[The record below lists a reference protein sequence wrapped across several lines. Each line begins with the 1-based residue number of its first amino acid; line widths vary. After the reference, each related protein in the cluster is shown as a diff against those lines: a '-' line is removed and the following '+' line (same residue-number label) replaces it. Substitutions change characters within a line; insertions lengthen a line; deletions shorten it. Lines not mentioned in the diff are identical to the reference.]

1 MTEAQKEVAA
11 KGRNVQMVDGTVVNF
26 GEKTRM
32 KKELIT
38 DNPAEPA
45 VKFLFDNGEIRTYPV
60 HADLI
65 TYAAAHGLAQRLG
78 DSVANSKDLVIEDVI
93 QAIDETHAGSIAQGL
108 WRSPREAAGGSTKGE
123 KGASLLAKAL
133 AEYSGK
139 SVQEVNVLLAGKSN
153 AEKAA
158 LRQHAA
164 IKAIITRLEE
174 EKAAKSDVDGG
185 AVLDSMFA

>member
-1 MTEAQKEVAA
+1 M
-11 KGRNVQMVDGTVVNF
+11 
-26 GEKTRM
+26 
-32 KKELIT
+32 
-38 DNPAEPA
+38 
-45 VKFLFDNGEIRTYPV
+45 
-60 HADLI
+60 
-65 TYAAAHGLAQRLG
+65 G